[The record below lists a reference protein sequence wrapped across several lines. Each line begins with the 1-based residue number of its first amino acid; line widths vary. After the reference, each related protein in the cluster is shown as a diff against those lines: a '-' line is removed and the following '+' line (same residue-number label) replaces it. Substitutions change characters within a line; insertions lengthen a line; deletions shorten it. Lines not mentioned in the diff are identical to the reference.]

1 MGGASFGGD
10 GFCTGGPGLL
20 SGGDGAAPSGGLNEE
35 ALGLKLK
42 EAAAGFILKDGL
54 SSEGGVGEALSAWS
68 SQESPI
74 AKRAVKSCLNNA
86 VAAGSSVCKVQPAP
100 ALYLPLVQIRR
111 NKNTRTH
118 VKE

>member
-1 MGGASFGGD
+1 MGGAAFGGD

-74 AKRAVKSCLNNA
+74 TKEAVGKRLN
-86 VAAGSSVCKVQPAP
+86 VDVGSGSTVYNVQPAP
-100 ALYLPLVQIRR
+100 VRR
-111 NKNTRTH
+111 TLADSA
-118 VKE
+118 E